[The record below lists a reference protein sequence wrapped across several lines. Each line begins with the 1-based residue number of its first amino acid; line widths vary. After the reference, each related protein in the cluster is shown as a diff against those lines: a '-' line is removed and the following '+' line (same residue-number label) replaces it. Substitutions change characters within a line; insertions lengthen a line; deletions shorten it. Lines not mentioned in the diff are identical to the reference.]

1 MTGTFDDWT
10 KSEKLDKVGEHFEK
24 NVQLSDASKKI
35 YYKVR
40 RSYILAGP
48 SYPFRNLPFSQFRNF
63 TISQFLLVTPTHTAC
78 SAAKKLAIPSSFV
91 IIVVSAT
98 EASEVVILQRQRQR
112 QRRYIRNPNLPRA

>member
-63 TISQFLLVTPTHTAC
+63 LISSCHPH
-78 SAAKKLAIPSSFV
+78 PYRMHRRE
-91 IIVVSAT
+91 
-98 EASEVVILQRQRQR
+98 EARDPVVIRNHRRQCDGS
-112 QRRYIRNPNLPRA
+112 IGSL